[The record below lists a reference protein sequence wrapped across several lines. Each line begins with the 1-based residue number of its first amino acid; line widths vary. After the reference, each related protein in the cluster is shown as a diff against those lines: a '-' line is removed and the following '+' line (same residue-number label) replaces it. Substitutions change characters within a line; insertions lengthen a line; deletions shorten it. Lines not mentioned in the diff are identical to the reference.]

1 MVARDTPQI
10 CVTRCRP
17 WILPTEG
24 ETWRLIAS
32 GVPTRP
38 VAWGGPRP
46 PAWQRAG
53 GLQPPDLGL
62 EQLVGHGQ
70 IADLL
75 LQAADLVITSIGR
88 PGLKRHLASCQEGAP
103 PAAQIGSGH
112 PELAR

>member
-46 PAWQRAG
+46 PACQRAG
-53 GLQPPDLGL
+53 GLQPLDLGL
-62 EQLVGHGQ
+62 EQLVGHRQ
-70 IADLL
+70 IADLRL
-75 LQAADLVITSIGR
+75 EAADLVLPSIRR
-88 PGLKRHLASCQEGAP
+88 PGLLRHPARGQEGGPP
-103 PAAQIGSGH
+103 PA
-112 PELAR
+112 

>member
-46 PAWQRAG
+46 PAWQRAR
-53 GLQPPDLGL
+53 GLQPLDLRF
-62 EQLVGHGQ
+62 EQLVGHRQ
-70 IADLL
+70 IAGLL
-75 LQAADLVITSIGR
+75 ETADLGVPSVRR
-88 PGLKRHLASCQEGAP
+88 PGLQRHLACPFGP
-103 PAAQIGSGH
+103 WPAS
-112 PELAR
+112 PRP

>member
-24 ETWRLIAS
+24 ETWRLTAS

-46 PAWQRAG
+46 PAGQRAG
-53 GLQPPDLGL
+53 GLQPLDLGR
-62 EQLVGHGQ
+62 EQLVGPARASRPWSLRAWIGRAALDGQ
-70 IADLL
+70 VTHLL
-75 LQAADLVITSIGR
+75 LEPANLGIARVGR
-88 PGLKRHLASCQEGAP
+88 PARQRG
-103 PAAQIGSGH
+103 
-112 PELAR
+112 LAR